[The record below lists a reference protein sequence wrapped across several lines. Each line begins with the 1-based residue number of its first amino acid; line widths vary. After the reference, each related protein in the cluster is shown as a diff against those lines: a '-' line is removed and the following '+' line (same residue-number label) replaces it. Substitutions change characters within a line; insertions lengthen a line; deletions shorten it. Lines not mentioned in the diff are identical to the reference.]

1 MALHI
6 YGPRFSSLVRSVRL
20 YCLEMGLE
28 ASVGLSVA
36 GRPVA
41 MHSPEHLA
49 LHPFG
54 QVPVLLHDGASVF
67 ETLAI
72 CRYLDRAFPPHSLEP
87 EDAAGRLLV
96 EQWASALISTVDSR
110 LIRRYLLPVAGPGNA
125 APLDGAALTRTE
137 AAVEQ
142 TLAVLERQLGGQAFL
157 CGARFSLADALLA
170 PMLDYLTRIPGREW
184 LAAWPRLTAYLQRLR
199 QRPSGRGGLGAPR
212 LPRGSPSGATR
223 CAAPRCRRSAR
234 RGERGRRRASGS
246 R

>member
-72 CRYLDRAFPPHSLEP
+72 CRYLDRAFPARSLEP

-96 EQWASALISTVDSR
+96 EQWASALISTVDTR

-125 APLDGAALTRTE
+125 APLDGAALTRAE

-184 LAAWPRLTAYLQRLR
+184 LAAWPGLMAYLQRLR
-199 QRPSGRGGLGAPR
+199 QRPSGREVLVAPDFAELR
-212 LPRGSPSGATR
+212 PAG
-223 CAAPRCRRSAR
+223 
-234 RGERGRRRASGS
+234 
-246 R
+246 